1 MPQDQQ
7 PTPAGISS
15 FAAAFEGGLAI
26 LAVVLGWLFGVT
38 PTETIHWSLAA
49 VVWGLAATLPMLVQ
63 LWLCVNIPWR
73 PFTNITRSI
82 DETLR
87 PLLQHC
93 SLIDL
98 AAISLLAGFGEEL
111 LFRGFLQQLIGDWIG
126 GSLGIW
132 AGLAVASVVFG
143 LLHAITPTYA
153 VVACLYGLLL
163 GGLWIATGN
172 LLAPIIAH
180 AVYDFLALV
189 YFIRI
194 RPPLAG

>member
-63 LWLCVNIPWR
+63 LWVCVSIPWR
-73 PFTNITRSI
+73 PFANITRSV